1 MVPSFPGCLRSAILG
16 SSQGWG
22 KAGVC
27 LEDNQDW
34 RLRMGPLQCTYESP
48 QEPPRL
54 ALLMAPQLP
63 IGISGSDR
71 DTPPAAFTPSLH
83 LGAPRLKHPDFWQR
97 AAAGIYAEA
106 ETEPDGD
113 RRWPLEGTPPRGCFS
128 DGWFHQEFFTSQIW
142 GTYMRPS
149 DRGHLP
155 PDSARISGGRGAP
168 RGKGLKRERARAA
181 AGPGHPWGRVHR
193 WLSLFC

>member
-71 DTPPAAFTPSLH
+71 DTPPRCFHTFFAFGGPTSET
-83 LGAPRLKHPDFWQR
+83 PRLL
-97 AAAGIYAEA
+97 AESCC
-106 ETEPDGD
+106 
-113 RRWPLEGTPPRGCFS
+113 R
-128 DGWFHQEFFTSQIW
+128 
-142 GTYMRPS
+142 
-149 DRGHLP
+149 HLC
-155 PDSARISGGRGAP
+155 GGRNRTG
-168 RGKGLKRERARAA
+168 
-181 AGPGHPWGRVHR
+181 WGQ
-193 WLSLFC
+193 